1 MKSRILTAVA
11 VAVLVA
17 LTHECLL
24 NATGGPKLTVRVS
37 PLVRLTRGDARGVVT
52 VPRHADNRML
62 RVVLESEDL
71 LHPQRIAPSR
81 RRRCSAEPSLL
92 LGPAARS
99 YRVTVQIYSA
109 TGLRDFTSIGDIH
122 ALLQKR

>member
-1 MKSRILTAVA
+1 MKSRILMAVA

-71 LHPQRIAPSR
+71 LHPQRIARSTAKMQR
-81 RRRCSAEPSLL
+81 RTIS
-92 LGPAARS
+92 
-99 YRVTVQIYSA
+99 
-109 TGLRDFTSIGDIH
+109 SIGTCRPVVPCDSPD
-122 ALLQKR
+122 L

>member
-1 MKSRILTAVA
+1 MKSRIFTAIA
-11 VAVLVA
+11 VAVLA

-24 NATGGPKLTVRVS
+24 NAADGPKLTVRVS

-62 RVVLESEDL
+62 RVVLESEDYYTL
-71 LHPQRIAPSR
+71 SELPLDG
-81 RRRCSAEPSLL
+81 ED
-92 LGPAARS
+92 AAQNHLFHWRDLPPGS

-109 TGLRDFTSIGDIH
+109 TGRRDFTSIGDIN
-122 ALLQKR
+122 ALPQQR